1 MAQDKDRTELSALGA
16 VLDVHGGEQ
25 ARWPKATIAR
35 FAPLIAR
42 SADAQRMIAEATALD
57 RLLAE
62 ADDAEARPT
71 PRQAAL
77 ADRIMAATGAS
88 AKPVSGGNVVGIG
101 SARETVARRR
111 VAPRQSWQA
120 AALLAASLVAGLYVG
135 SGLGTSPLLA
145 DVAER
150 LGIGQ
155 LVEPTVVLISDAAG
169 EREEEWL

>member
-1 MAQDKDRTELSALGA
+1 MEQHKDRPELEALA
-16 VLDVHGGEQ
+16 AMLDVHGGEQ
-25 ARWPKATIAR
+25 ARWPKAAAGR

-42 SADAQRMIAEATALD
+42 SAEAQRLVAEAKALD

-62 ADDAEARPT
+62 ANDADMRPE
-71 PRQAAL
+71 PRHAAL
-77 ADRIMAATGAS
+77 ADRIMLATGAS
-88 AKPVSGGNVVGIG
+88 ASPVASGNVIAIG
-101 SARETVARRR
+101 GVRQAARRR
-111 VAPRQSWQA
+111 TPPRQEWQA

-155 LVEPTVVLISDAAG
+155 LVEPTVMLISDAAG

>member
-1 MAQDKDRTELSALGA
+1 MAHDKDRTELAALDA
-16 VLDVHGGEQ
+16 LLDVHGGDE
-25 ARWPKATIAR
+25 ARWPVAAVER
-35 FAPLIAR
+35 FASLIAR
-42 SADAQRMIAEATALD
+42 NAQAQRLVAEAKALD
-57 RLLAE
+57 RLLVE
-62 ADDAEARPT
+62 ADDGDARPAS
-71 PRQAAL
+71 RHAAL
-77 ADRIMAATGAS
+77 ADRIMAATDAS
-88 AKPVSGGNVVGIG
+88 APPVAGGNVVGIG
-101 SARETVARRR
+101 NVREAVRRP

-155 LVEPTVVLISDAAG
+155 LVEPTVALISDAAG

>member
-1 MAQDKDRTELSALGA
+1 MAEDKDRTELAALGA
-16 VLDVHGGEQ
+16 VLDVHGGDE
-25 ARWPKATIAR
+25 ARWPKAAVER
-35 FAPLIAR
+35 FAPLISR
-42 SADAQRMIAEATALD
+42 SAEARRMIAEAKALD

-62 ADDAEARPT
+62 ADDADVRPT

-88 AKPVSGGNVVGIG
+88 AAPVPAGNVVGIG
-101 SARETVARRR
+101 SARETARSR

>member
-1 MAQDKDRTELSALGA
+1 MAHDKDRMELSALGA
-16 VLDVHGGEQ
+16 VLDVHGGDE
-25 ARWPKATIAR
+25 ARWPKAAVER
-35 FAPLIAR
+35 FAPLISR
-42 SADAQRMIAEATALD
+42 SAEARRMIAEAMALD

-62 ADDAEARPT
+62 ANDADVRPT

-88 AKPVSGGNVVGIG
+88 AAPVPAGNVVGIG
-101 SARETVARRR
+101 SARQAVARRQ